1 MVTYTPRHRY
11 INENKQISKKNLP
24 VTTVLP
30 TRIIFRSDSLMI
42 SQSMIQQRMLIGSEL
57 VVSVSLTFALS
68 HPCRYCCIIS
78 SACRILASWQ
88 KLKCCRI
95 KGLCYKKKNLPC
107 GVILFLCLPGLKIF
121 DFPAVGLEKSTVL
134 RVGREFIGGIM
145 LIVYLLVVVLWI
157 PTTL

>member
-68 HPCRYCCIIS
+68 HPCRHCCIIS

-95 KGLCYKKKNLPC
+95 KGLCYKKK
-107 GVILFLCLPGLKIF
+107 
-121 DFPAVGLEKSTVL
+121 KSPL
-134 RVGREFIGGIM
+134 WSDLIPLSSRFKNIWLSCSRSWEEHSAARGREFIGGIM